1 LERLRKRSEFVQ
13 LSKSGQRWVTPAFIL
28 QVFKRE
34 QEGSVR
40 YGVTASRKVGGAVE
54 RNRAKRRLRALI
66 RIVLPEV
73 GLPGLDYVLIAK
85 KEVLKRDFSLMVEE
99 LRIALT
105 KVHTK
110 G

>member
-1 LERLRKRSEFVQ
+1 MERLRKRSEFVQ